1 MFRDLLRRN
10 RWQLSGTSE
19 ISEASDTW
27 RQTTRML
34 GWLSLLALDLILVIV
49 LFNAREP
56 FGELTS
62 IFTFLGF
69 GYAIAL
75 VYWHFNKL
83 VECVAQS

>member
-1 MFRDLLRRN
+1 MLKDLLSRDRL
-10 RWQLSGTSE
+10 RLSGTSE
-19 ISEASDTW
+19 ISEASDTS
-27 RQTTRML
+27 RQSTKML
-34 GWLSLLALDLILVIV
+34 GWISLLALDLILVVV

>member
-1 MFRDLLRRN
+1 MFKDLLSRN

-19 ISEASDTW
+19 ISEATDTS
-27 RQTTRML
+27 RQSTRML
-34 GWLSLLALDLILVIV
+34 GWISLLALDLILVVV